1 MEGKYSYVGGK
12 NLKICVVDW
21 WEEQVTSESLGS
33 LNGVKWEVVLDSE
46 LTCVE

>member
-1 MEGKYSYVGGK
+1 MLERKIWKYV
-12 NLKICVVDW
+12 W
-21 WEEQVTSESLGS
+21 WEEQVTSEGLGS